1 MISPVSGCKAIV
13 RTEHIV
19 LSFLFG
25 FLDFARTFMTI
36 LTTRVLIIGAG
47 VTGAGLLR
55 DLALRGVQALLIEQH
70 DVNSGASGGNHGL
83 LHSGARYVA
92 SDVEAAVEC
101 REEGDILRRL
111 APQCIEDTGGLFVA
125 VRGDNERYASD
136 FPALCAKSGIPC
148 QGLELRTARV
158 MEPALSENLIAAFAV
173 QDGAV
178 DPFMLSL
185 DNISQALSLGC
196 TMRRNLA
203 AVSMEVTD
211 NRVTL
216 VRCRDITTGGEVL
229 IEAELVINAS
239 GAWAGRIAA
248 LAGAHINILYSMGSL
263 IITQDRIATRV
274 INRLRPPSDA
284 DILVPGGTVSILG
297 TTSIRVPT
305 PDGCRPSVAET
316 DRIIDDARAMLPIL
330 DRTRYIRAYAGVR
343 PLVSMGPAGDD
354 RAVSRGFSLIDHAG
368 EGVENFMTITGGKL
382 TTYRLMAEK
391 AADLA
396 CAKLGVFARCR
407 TRTEPLPPSSMG
419 KWTEPGRGPK
429 SWVES
434 RAEDDIVLCECEMIS
449 RSVIDAIVD
458 EAKDMRGRSMLKA
471 IGMRSRVGKG
481 PCQGGFCGPR
491 ITGHLYDRE
500 ISTGTQGLAELK
512 TFTERRW
519 RGFSP
524 ILWGVPLMQA
534 DLQEA
539 LHCGAMDLEFGPAPS
554 TRDEDSEKCPA
565 PAFKEQS

>member
-1 MISPVSGCKAIV
+1 
-13 RTEHIV
+13 
-19 LSFLFG
+19 
-25 FLDFARTFMTI
+25 MTTI
-36 LTTRVLIIGAG
+36 TTPVLIVGAG
-47 VTGAGLLR
+47 ATGAGLLR
-55 DLALRGVQALLIEQH
+55 DLALRGVKALLIEQR

-92 SDVEAAVEC
+92 SDREAAVEC
-101 REEGDILRRL
+101 HEEGSILRRL
-111 APQCIEDTGGLFVA
+111 APQCVEDTGGFFVA
-125 VRGDNERYASD
+125 VRGDDERYVAD

-148 QGLELRTARV
+148 RGLDSSTARV
-158 MEPALSENLIAAFAV
+158 MEPALSADVIAAFAV

-185 DNISQALSLGC
+185 DNIAQALSLGAS
-196 TMRRNLA
+196 MRRNLA
-203 AVSMEVTD
+203 ATAMETSGG
-211 NRVTL
+211 RITG
-216 VRCRDITTGGEVL
+216 VRCRDITTGEEIR
-229 IEAELVINAS
+229 IEAELVINAA

-248 LAGAHINILYSMGSL
+248 LAGAHINILFSMGSL
-263 IITQDRIATRV
+263 LITQDRIATRV
-274 INRLRPPSDA
+274 INRLRRPSDA

-297 TTSIRVPT
+297 TTSIRVPS
-305 PDGCRPSVAET
+305 PDGCRPSVAEA

-343 PLVSMGPAGDD
+343 PLVSLGPAGDD
-354 RAVSRGFSLIDHAG
+354 RAVSRGFALIDHTE
-368 EGVENFMTITGGKL
+368 EGVDNFITITGGKL

-396 CAKLGVFARCR
+396 CVKLGVSAPCR
-407 TRTEPLPPSSMG
+407 TRTEVLPASTLG

-429 SWVES
+429 SWVDS
-434 RAEDDIVLCECEMIS
+434 RTEDDLVLCECEMVS
-449 RSVIDAIVD
+449 RNVIDSIID
-458 EAKDMRGRSMLKA
+458 EAKAMRGRSMLKA

-491 ITGHLYDRE
+491 ITAHLYDRGMVE
-500 ISTGTQGLAELK
+500 GMQGLAELK
-512 TFTERRW
+512 TYTERRW

-539 LHCGAMDLEFGPAPS
+539 LHCGAMDLEFEPAPS
-554 TRDEDSEKCPA
+554 ASDDDRAQEATEYKD
-565 PAFKEQS
+565 QI